1 MTVTRPATGV
11 LYLHGD
17 RQRVDTWVRRGQ
29 APCFVVPLS
38 GWIAVVPAGAAP
50 APAPY
55 DAGHLVLASRGVP
68 SNLRSALGLFD
79 IDGRAVV
86 TVHPAGWRAVPR
98 WLVWES
104 GRGTARVPSL
114 PAASPMDLVRAAGV
128 APEVER
134 EVRAVLAE
142 RSAAVTDVLGDL
154 VELLALPGE
163 RLVFGRGVKSAEGS
177 TLVEPEERS
186 VRQYERLVLE
196 RTEIRDTV
204 TGSS

>member
-1 MTVTRPATGV
+1 MTATRPATGV

-38 GWIAVVPAGAAP
+38 GWTAVVPAGAAP

-142 RSAAVTDVLGDL
+142 RPAAVTDVLGDL

>member
-1 MTVTRPATGV
+1 MTTTRPATGV
-11 LYLHGD
+11 LYLQGD
-17 RQRVDTWVRRGQ
+17 RQRVDAWVRRG
-29 APCFVVPLS
+29 AAACFVVPLS
-38 GWIAVVPAGAAP
+38 GWTAVVPAGAAS

-79 IDGRAVV
+79 IDGRAIV

-114 PAASPMDLVRAAGV
+114 PSASPADLVRAAGV

-142 RSAAVTDVLGDL
+142 RSTAVSDILGDL
-154 VELLALPGE
+154 VGLLALPGE
-163 RLVFGRGVKSAEGS
+163 RLVLGRGLKSAEGS
-177 TLVEPEERS
+177 TLVEPDQRS
-186 VRQYERLVLE
+186 VRQYERIVLE
-196 RTEIRDTV
+196 RNEIHDTV

>member
-1 MTVTRPATGV
+1 MATTRPATGV
-11 LYLHGD
+11 LYLQGD
-17 RQRVDTWVRRGQ
+17 RHRVDGWVRRGQ
-29 APCFVVPLS
+29 AACFVVPLA
-38 GWIAVVPAGAAP
+38 GWTAVVPAGAAS
-50 APAPY
+50 APSPY
-55 DAGHLVLASRGVP
+55 DAGHTVLASRGVP
-68 SNLRSALGLFD
+68 SNLRSAVGLFD

-114 PAASPMDLVRAAGV
+114 PAGSPADLVRAAGV
-128 APEVER
+128 SPEIER

-142 RSAAVTDVLGDL
+142 RSAAVPDVLGDL

-163 RLVFGRGVKSAEGS
+163 HLVHGRGVKSAEGS

-186 VRQYERLVLE
+186 VRQYERIVLE
-196 RTEIRDTV
+196 RGEIRDSV